1 MIHSVEEYL
10 EQLKNNLKDCD
21 SATIQDALADAEEY
35 LRNGLEAARSANP
48 EVEEN
53 DAMAA
58 IVEEFGSP
66 EEFAADYK
74 KIEARLNPS
83 LKPAFKPAGKTSLFH
98 KVFGIFVDPAAWS
111 SLVFMLVSL
120 VTGILYFTWAVTG
133 LSLSAGLLVLII
145 SLPFIGLFLLSVRGV
160 ALIEG
165 RIIEAL
171 LGVRMPRRPIFVD
184 RNLGWWAR
192 FKVLFFSRHTWLAI
206 LYMILMLPL
215 GVIYFSV
222 FITLA
227 ALSLGFILAPV
238 AQLFLPFPMVTIGND
253 MYTITPDLGLV
264 VFLFGVLISFGTL
277 HLAKTIGRWHGG
289 IAKAMLV
296 SE

>member
-1 MIHSVEEYL
+1 MIHNVEEYL

-21 SATIQDALADAEEY
+21 VATIQDALADAEEF

-48 EVEEN
+48 EVEDSE
-53 DAMAA
+53 AIAA
-58 IVEEFGSP
+58 VVEEFGSP

-74 KIEARLNPS
+74 KIEARLHPT
-83 LKPAFKPAGKTSLFH
+83 LKPAFTPTGKVSIFH
-98 KVFGIFVDPAAWS
+98 KVFGIFADPAAWS
-111 SLVFMLVSL
+111 SLVYMLVSL

-192 FKVLFFSRHTWLAI
+192 FKVLFFSRHTWFAI

-227 ALSLGFILAPV
+227 ALALGLILAPV
-238 AQLFLPFPMVTIGND
+238 AQLFLPFPIITIGSD
-253 MYTITPDLGLV
+253 MYYLTLDSGLI
-264 VFLFGVLISFGTL
+264 VFLLGVLISFGTL
-277 HLAKTIGRWHGG
+277 HLAKTVGSWHGT

-296 SE
+296 IE